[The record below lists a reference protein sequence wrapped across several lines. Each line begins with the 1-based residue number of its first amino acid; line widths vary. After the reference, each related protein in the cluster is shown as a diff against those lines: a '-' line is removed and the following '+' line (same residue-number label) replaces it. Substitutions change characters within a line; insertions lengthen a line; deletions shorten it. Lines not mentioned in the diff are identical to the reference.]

1 MQYYSTNNH
10 SYFVNFRTAIL
21 EGLAKDKGLFLPE
34 KINTLSKDFIGNLQN
49 YSFQEISF
57 NIAKYFVG
65 DEIEEADLLTIINKA
80 ISFEAP
86 VKVLSDNLSILEL
99 FHGPTLAFKDF
110 GARFLAG
117 TMEYFLKNESKEITI
132 LVATSGDTG
141 SAVANGFL
149 NIDGINVVVLFPEGK
164 ISKIQEKQ
172 ITTLGN
178 NITAIEIEGTFD
190 DCQRLVKSAFMD
202 DELKLH
208 INLSSANSINIGRL
222 IPQTFYYF
230 ESFKQIE
237 NILKDKN
244 IIYSVPSGNLGNLT
258 AGLFAKKMGLP
269 INKFIAANNNNDVF
283 TDYIDNGI
291 FKPKPSKETLSNAMD
306 VGNPSN
312 FVRIV
317 DVFNNNHSKIKDVI
331 YSKSYSDSETVEKI
345 NELYEKFGYIID
357 PHGAVGCLA
366 LDTYQNYE
374 TTESIG
380 VVLETA
386 HPAKFGDIFQK
397 HLDITPD
404 IPERLALSLSKEG
417 NAVKLSGTY
426 DEFKKYLLS

>member
-1 MQYYSTNNH
+1 MKYYSTNNH
-10 SYFVNFRTAIL
+10 NYTVSFREAII

-34 KINTLSKDFIGNLQN
+34 TISTLSQNFINELHK

-57 NIAKYFVG
+57 NIAKKFVE
-65 DEIEEADLLTIINKA
+65 DEISDSELFNIITRA

-86 VKVLSDNLSILEL
+86 VKVLSESLAILEL

-110 GARFLAG
+110 GARFLAR
-117 TMEYFLKNESKEITI
+117 TMEYFLQNESRQVTI

-149 NIDGINVVVLFPEGK
+149 NVEGINVVVLFPSGK
-164 ISKIQEKQ
+164 VSKIQEKQ

-190 DCQRLVKSAFMD
+190 DCQKLVKTAFVD
-202 DELKLH
+202 KELKPH

-230 ESFKQIE
+230 ESFKQLK
-237 NILKDKN
+237 NIADKKE

-269 INKFIAANNNNDVF
+269 IGKFVAANNKNDVF
-283 TDYIDNGI
+283 AKYINDG
-291 FKPKPSKETLSNAMD
+291 KYEPRSSEESLSNAMD
-306 VGNPSN
+306 VGAPSN
-312 FVRIV
+312 FARIV
-317 DVFNNNHSKIKDVI
+317 DLYDNNHKEIKEVI
-331 YSKSYSDSETVEKI
+331 FSKSYSDSETVEKI
-345 NELYEKFGYIID
+345 KEIQESFKYIID

-366 LDTYQNYE
+366 LEDYQASQKS
-374 TTESIG
+374 ESIG

-386 HPAKFGDIFQK
+386 HPAKFGDVFNRY
-397 HLDITPD
+397 LNFEPS
-404 IPERLALSLSKEG
+404 IPERLAVSLDKESKIIRLSK
-417 NAVKLSGTY
+417 NYK
-426 DEFKKYLLS
+426 EFKEYLLS

>member
-1 MQYYSTNNH
+1 
-10 SYFVNFRTAIL
+10 
-21 EGLAKDKGLFLPE
+21 
-34 KINTLSKDFIGNLQN
+34 
-49 YSFQEISF
+49 
-57 NIAKYFVG
+57 
-65 DEIEEADLLTIINKA
+65 
-80 ISFEAP
+80 
-86 VKVLSDNLSILEL
+86 
-99 FHGPTLAFKDF
+99 
-110 GARFLAG
+110 
-117 TMEYFLKNESKEITI
+117 
-132 LVATSGDTG
+132 
-141 SAVANGFL
+141 
-149 NIDGINVVVLFPEGK
+149 
-164 ISKIQEKQ
+164 
-172 ITTLGN
+172 
-178 NITAIEIEGTFD
+178 
-190 DCQRLVKSAFMD
+190 MD

-397 HLDITPD
+397 HLDITPG

-426 DEFKKYLLS
+426 DELKKYLLS